1 MAIELW
7 WFVEPLFET
16 GIVTLMLFTPV
27 AALFDKMQRPS
38 LAALVV
44 IMAVLPLVFVALCVV
59 VWLATNA
66 LIAIWR

>member
-1 MAIELW
+1 MPIELW

-27 AALFDKMQRPS
+27 AVLFDKMQRQS
-38 LAALVV
+38 LAAFAV
-44 IMAVLPLVFVALCVV
+44 IMAVLPLVFVTLCVV